1 MACSNCALVDV
12 ACDETIDTAAYP
24 ELARHVGGDVDSYDD
39 LDIEDVPADKIV
51 RLPYGAVW
59 KSTSVSGA
67 RNRHRHAIEQVARR
81 WRGGRRDDSA

>member
-1 MACSNCALVDV
+1 MACSDCALVDV
-12 ACDETIDTAAYP
+12 ACDEAIDTAAYP

-67 RNRHRHAIEQVARR
+67 PDNSSLSNLLAMTLPC
-81 WRGGRRDDSA
+81 